1 MIQRCISLILIVLLF
16 ESCNSSGDDQNNEYV
31 QLEELI
37 FIDSVLIEEE
47 KGFLTKP
54 AKSTILNDT
63 LIAIESMYAKGI
75 WIVNTKTGKEETS
88 LLDKSVMGVSFFI
101 SNSDWTN
108 YPEVYILDGRSSNVY
123 HLNLEKGKN
132 ETEIILD
139 KISIKLPK
147 GFSFRIFADLFWFR
161 GNEFYIELSPDDTRQ
176 TSIDFYKKAGKFIG
190 VFDLNG
196 NFKYRFLDYPPSLT
210 NLKGFIEPTSV
221 YSFGRLNETEFALS
235 FPSEKHLLMINSR
248 DTTEIKKIAF
258 PKSQYFEY
266 EWPYLEEEVFHDM
279 TAPKSFPAP
288 HRFGELI
295 FDKENLYLQ
304 SFMKDNVNFSTFKLM
319 SHILKYNFRTKTWKE
334 SRNPKNF
341 LDLGIFSGVL
351 NDTLY
356 FVEASVMNR
365 NEKYIKRA
373 VLRPIED

>member
-1 MIQRCISLILIVLLF
+1 MILTVLLL
-16 ESCNSSGDDQNNEYV
+16 ESCNSGFDQKNEYV

-37 FIDSVLIEEE
+37 LIDSVLIEEK
-47 KGFLTKP
+47 KGFLARP
-54 AKSTILNDT
+54 SKSTLLNDT
-63 LIAIESMYAKGI
+63 LIAIESMQAKGI
-75 WIVNTKTGKEETS
+75 WIINRKNGKEETS
-88 LLDKSVMGVSFFI
+88 LLDKSIMGVSFFI
-101 SNSDWTN
+101 SNSDWSN
-108 YPEVYILDGRSSNVY
+108 YPEVYILDGLSSNVY

-132 ETEIILD
+132 ETEIIIN
-139 KISIKLPK
+139 KIPIQLPQ
-147 GFSFRIFADLFWFR
+147 GFSFRVFADLFWFR
-161 GNEFYIELSPDDTRQ
+161 GNEFYIELSPDGTRQ

-221 YSFGRLNETEFALS
+221 YSFGRLNQTEFALS
-235 FPSEKHLLMINSR
+235 FPSERHLLLMDSQ
-248 DTTEIKKIAF
+248 DTTAIEKISF
-258 PKSQYFEY
+258 PKSQYFEF
-266 EWPYLEEEVFHDM
+266 EWPYLEEEVSHDM
-279 TAPKSFPAP
+279 AAPKLYPTP
-288 HRFGELI
+288 HRFGEMI

-304 SFMKDNVNFSTFKLM
+304 SFMKDNVNFSTFTLM
-319 SHILKYNFRTKTWKE
+319 SHIMKYNFETKTWIE

-341 LDLGIFSGVL
+341 LDLGRFAGVL

-373 VLRPIED
+373 VLKPIDD

>member
-1 MIQRCISLILIVLLF
+1 MKQCYLSLILFVLLLA
-16 ESCNSSGDDQNNEYV
+16 SCDSDDDQSSEYV

-63 LIAIESMYAKGI
+63 LIAIESMHAKGI
-75 WIVNTKTGKEETS
+75 WIVNSKTGKEETS
-88 LLDKSVMGVSFFI
+88 LLDKSVLGVSFFI
-101 SNSDWTN
+101 SNSDWTH
-108 YPEVYILDGRSSNVY
+108 YPEVFILDGRSSNVY

-132 ETEIILD
+132 ETEIIVA
-139 KISIKLPK
+139 KIPMQLPE

-190 VFDLNG
+190 VFDLKG
-196 NFKYRFLDYPPSLT
+196 NFKYSFLDYPPSLT

-221 YSFGRLNETEFALS
+221 YSFGRINETEFALS
-235 FPSEKHLLMINSR
+235 FPSEKHLLIMNSR
-248 DTTEIKKIAF
+248 DTTAIEKIAF

-266 EWPYLEEEVFHDM
+266 EWPYLEQEVSSDM
-279 TAPKSFPAP
+279 SSPKSYPSP
-288 HRFGELI
+288 HRFGEMI

-319 SHILKYNFRTKTWKE
+319 SHIMKYNFETKTWTE
-334 SRNPKNF
+334 SQNPKNF

-356 FVEASVMNR
+356 FVEASVMTR